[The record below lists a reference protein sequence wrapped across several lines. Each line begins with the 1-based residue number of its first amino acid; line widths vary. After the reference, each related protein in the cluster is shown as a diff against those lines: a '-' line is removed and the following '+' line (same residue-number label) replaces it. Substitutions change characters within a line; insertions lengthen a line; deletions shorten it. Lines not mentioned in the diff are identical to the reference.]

1 MFPFLRPLGALRLR
15 KREVVEFFDSV
26 LNSAIKIRQEGK
38 EVSISNSFSIYST
51 SSLNART
58 ISINSVRDNG
68 PVVNDIHLM
77 WLPHYLAE
85 RLVNTGV
92 PNVIGT
98 TGGIRLPFND
108 LSQRLSYDLYLKD
121 TADNI
126 FLHVATCKSLH
137 GSPPCSGPIVDNYRT
152 EIHLTIVHVSIFDES
167 IVTCP
172 RVTSHLWSQSC
183 SVGMHWITKRLSCI
197 HAVFIQAS
205 LHHVWAR
212 FHICYEQDSFYTC
225 WNMWFSLGVPI
236 DTVSFTF
243 YTAQY
248 TRSIVIGS

>member
-68 PVVNDIHLM
+68 PVVNDIHRM

-98 TGGIRLPFND
+98 RGGIRLPFND
-108 LSQRLSYDLYLKD
+108 LSQKLSYDLYLKD
-121 TADNI
+121 IVDHT
-126 FLHVATCKSLH
+126 FLRATTCKSLH
-137 GSPPCSGPIVDNYRT
+137 GSPPWSGPIVDNYRT
-152 EIHLTIVHVSIFDES
+152 EIYLKIVHISIFGES
-167 IVTCP
+167 IVTCH
-172 RVTSHLWSQSC
+172 RITFNLWSQWC
-183 SVGMHWITKRLSCI
+183 SVCTGSRNGCPAFILSSFKPRSTMCGLNSTFFTSRI
-197 HAVFIQAS
+197 LFTRVE
-205 LHHVWAR
+205 
-212 FHICYEQDSFYTC
+212 ICGFRWVC
-225 WNMWFSLGVPI
+225 L
-236 DTVSFTF
+236 
-243 YTAQY
+243 
-248 TRSIVIGS
+248 